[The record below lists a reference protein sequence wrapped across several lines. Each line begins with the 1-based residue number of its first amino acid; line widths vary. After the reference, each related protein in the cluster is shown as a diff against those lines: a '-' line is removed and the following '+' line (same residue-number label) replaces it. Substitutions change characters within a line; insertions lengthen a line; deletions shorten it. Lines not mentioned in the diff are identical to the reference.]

1 MNYLDS
7 YNIWNS
13 KQLEDLDLIAEMK
26 EIEGNDKEI
35 KERFIKML
43 EFGTAGLRGVLGVG
57 TNRMNIYTVAL
68 ATQGMADYVKQQ
80 YENPT
85 VAIAYDSRIKSDL
98 FARITAR
105 VFAANGVKAYLFKEL
120 MPTPT
125 LSFAVRQL
133 HCSAGIVIT
142 ASHNPSQY
150 NGYKAYGD
158 DGCQLNPEAAAKV
171 LELASKTDIFE
182 GVKKIPLEE
191 GLRTGMI
198 EYISEELVDQFLDR
212 VFALRVNR
220 DPIEKSDL
228 KVVYTPLNGTG
239 NKLVRRIL
247 GRMGIENIYVVKEQE
262 LPDGHFPTCTYPNPE
277 EKATLQLGI
286 ELCKKVD
293 GDLVLATDP
302 DADRVGIAVKH
313 HGEYILPTG
322 NEVGVL
328 MLDYIAK
335 QRIAQGTMPKN
346 PIAVKSI
353 VSTPLADEVA
363 KSYGIEMISVLTGFK
378 YIGEQITMLAQ
389 KGEEDRFLL
398 GFEESYGYMTG
409 GHVRDK
415 DAVNGSM
422 IICEMAEYYKKQGK
436 TLIDVLNEI
445 FDKFGVYAAKV
456 KGYTFEGTDGMEK
469 MANIM
474 KQLRENPPK
483 EFAGYQVLSRADY
496 KTSQRI
502 NVQTGEETAITLP
515 TSNVLEYNL
524 ENNLKVI
531 VRPSGTEPKIK
542 VYLTIVTNDR
552 PQIDVIAQKL
562 FESAEALMA

>member
-198 EYISEELVDQFLDR
+198 EYISDELVDQFLDR

-262 LPDGHFPTCTYPNPE
+262 LPNGHFPTCTYPNPE

>member
-7 YNIWNS
+7 YNIWKS

-26 EIEGNDKEI
+26 EIGGNDKEI

-198 EYISEELVDQFLDR
+198 EYISDELVDQFLDR

>member
-7 YNIWNS
+7 YNIWKS

-198 EYISEELVDQFLDR
+198 EYISDELVDQFLDR

-313 HGEYILPTG
+313 HGDYILPTG

>member
-7 YNIWNS
+7 YNIWKS
-13 KQLEDLDLIAEMK
+13 RQLEDLDLIAEMK

-80 YENPT
+80 YEHPT

-98 FARITAR
+98 FANVTAR

-171 LELASKTDIFE
+171 LELANKTDIFD
-182 GVKKIPLEE
+182 GVKKISLEE

-198 EYISEELVDQFLDR
+198 EYISDELVDQFLDR

-220 DPIEKSDL
+220 DPIQKSDL
-228 KVVYTPLNGTG
+228 KVAYTPLNGTG

-247 GRMGIENIYVVKEQE
+247 GRIGIENVYVVREQE
-262 LPDGHFPTCTYPNPE
+262 LPDGRFPTCTYPNPE

-302 DADRVGIAVKH
+302 DADRVGVAVKH

-322 NEVGVL
+322 NEIGVL

-346 PIAVKSI
+346 PVAVKSI
-353 VSTPLADEVA
+353 VSTPLADVVA
-363 KSYGIEMISVLTGFK
+363 KSYGIEMINVLTGFK
-378 YIGEQITMLAQ
+378 YIGEQITLLAQ

-415 DAVNGSM
+415 DAINGSM

-436 TLIDVLNEI
+436 TLIDALEEI

-474 KQLRENPPK
+474 KNIRENPPK

-496 KTSQRI
+496 KTSKR
-502 NVQTGEETAITLP
+502 VDVKTGEESTINLP
-515 TSNVLEYNL
+515 SSNVLEYNL
-524 ENNLKVI
+524 EDNLKVI

-542 VYLTIVTNDR
+542 VYLTIVTNDK

>member
-7 YNIWNS
+7 YNIWKS

-198 EYISEELVDQFLDR
+198 EYISDELVDQFLDR

-562 FESAEALMA
+562 FESAEVLMA

>member
-1 MNYLDS
+1 MNYLDT
-7 YNIWNS
+7 YKIWQS
-13 KQLEDLDLIAEMK
+13 KKLEDPDLIGEMV
-26 EIEGNDKEI
+26 EIEGNDREI

-43 EFGTAGLRGVLGVG
+43 EFGTAGLRGILGVG

-80 YENPT
+80 YEHPS

-98 FARITAR
+98 FANVTAR
-105 VFAANGVKAYLFKEL
+105 VFAANGVKAYLFREL

-125 LSFAVRQL
+125 LSFAVREL

-142 ASHNPSQY
+142 ASHNPSKY

-158 DGCQLNPEAAAKV
+158 DGCQLNPQAAAKV
-171 LELASKTDIFE
+171 LELAGKTDIFD
-182 GVKKIPLEE
+182 GVKKISLEE

-198 EYISEELVDQFLDR
+198 EYISDELVDKFLDR
-212 VFALRVNR
+212 VFELRVSKE
-220 DPIEKSDL
+220 PVVKSDL

-239 NKLVRRIL
+239 NKLVRRIFA
-247 GRMGIENIYVVKEQE
+247 RMGIENVTIVPEQE
-262 LPDGHFPTCTYPNPE
+262 HPDGNFPTCTYPNPE

-286 ELCKKVD
+286 ELCKKLD
-293 GDLVLATDP
+293 GDLVVATDP
-302 DADRVGIAVKH
+302 DADRVGVAVKH
-313 HGEYILPTG
+313 KGEYVLPTG
-322 NEVGVL
+322 NEIGVL

-346 PIAVKSI
+346 PVAVKSI
-353 VSTPLADEVA
+353 VSTPLADVVA
-363 KSYGIEMISVLTGFK
+363 ESYGIQMINVLTGFK
-378 YIGEQITMLAQ
+378 YIGEQITLLQQ
-389 KGEEDRFLL
+389 KGEEERFLL
-398 GFEESYGYMTG
+398 GFEESYGYVTG

-436 TLIDVLNEI
+436 TLIDALEDI
-445 FDKFGVYAAKV
+445 FAKFGVYAAKV

-474 KQLRENPPK
+474 KNLRENPPK
-483 EFAGYQVLSRADY
+483 EFAGYQVLSSADY
-496 KTSQRI
+496 QVSKKI
-502 NVQTGEETAITLP
+502 DLVTGKENAIELP
-515 TSNVLEYNL
+515 SANVLEYNL

-542 VYLTIVTNDR
+542 VYLTIVTNDHE
-552 PQIDVIAQKL
+552 QIDTIAHKL
-562 FESAEALMA
+562 FAGAESFMA

>member
-7 YNIWNS
+7 YNIWKS
-13 KQLEDLDLIAEMK
+13 RQLEDLDLIAEMK

-80 YENPT
+80 YEHPT

-98 FARITAR
+98 FANVTAR

-171 LELASKTDIFE
+171 LELANKTDIFD
-182 GVKKIPLEE
+182 GVKKISLEE

-198 EYISEELVDQFLDR
+198 EYISDELVDQFLDR

-220 DPIEKSDL
+220 DPIQKSDL
-228 KVVYTPLNGTG
+228 KVAYTPLNGTG

-247 GRMGIENIYVVKEQE
+247 GRIGIENVYVVREQE
-262 LPDGHFPTCTYPNPE
+262 LPDGRFPTCTYPNPE

-302 DADRVGIAVKH
+302 DADRVGVAVKH

-322 NEVGVL
+322 NEIGVL

-346 PIAVKSI
+346 PVAVKSI
-353 VSTPLADEVA
+353 VSTPLADVVA
-363 KSYGIEMISVLTGFK
+363 KSYGIEMINVLTGFK
-378 YIGEQITMLAQ
+378 YIGEQITLLAQ

-415 DAVNGSM
+415 DAINGSM

-436 TLIDVLNEI
+436 TLIDALEEI

-456 KGYTFEGTDGMEK
+456 KGYTFEGTAGMEK
-469 MANIM
+469 MAIFLKNI
-474 KQLRENPPK
+474 RENPPK

-496 KTSQRI
+496 KTSKR
-502 NVQTGEETAITLP
+502 VDVKTGEESTINLP
-515 TSNVLEYNL
+515 SSNVLEYNL
-524 ENNLKVI
+524 EDNLKVI

-542 VYLTIVTNDR
+542 VYLTIVTNDK

>member
-1 MNYLDS
+1 MNYLDT
-7 YNIWNS
+7 YNLWKS
-13 KQLEDLDLIAEMK
+13 KQLEDPDLIAEMVD
-26 EIEGNDKEI
+26 IEGNDYEI
-35 KERFIKML
+35 KERFVKML
-43 EFGTAGLRGVLGVG
+43 EFGTAGLRGILGVG

-68 ATQGMADYVKQQ
+68 ATQGMADYINEK
-80 YENPT
+80 YENPS

-98 FARITAR
+98 FARVTAR

-142 ASHNPSQY
+142 ASHNPAQY

-158 DGCQLNPEAAAKV
+158 DGCQLNPQAAAKV
-171 LELASKTDIFE
+171 LELASKTDIFD
-182 GVKKIPLEE
+182 GVKKISLEQ
-191 GLRTGMI
+191 GLRSGMI
-198 EYISEELVDQFLDR
+198 EYISDELVDQYLDR
-212 VFALRVNR
+212 VFALRVSKA
-220 DPIEKSDL
+220 PVQPSHL

-247 GRMGIENIYVVKEQE
+247 GRIGIEDIEIVREQE
-262 LPDGHFPTCTYPNPE
+262 RPDGNFPTCPYPNPE
-277 EKATLQLGI
+277 EKSTLQLGI
-286 ELCKKVD
+286 QLCKSID

-302 DADRVGIAVKH
+302 DADRVGIAVNH

-346 PIAVKSI
+346 SIAVKSI
-353 VSTPLADEVA
+353 VSTPLADVVA
-363 KSYGIEMISVLTGFK
+363 KSYGIQMINVLTGFK
-378 YIGEQITMLAQ
+378 YIGEQITLLEQ
-389 KGEEDRFLL
+389 KGEENRFLL

-415 DAVNGSM
+415 DAVNGAM

-436 TLIDVLNEI
+436 TLIDALNDI
-445 FDKFGVYAAKV
+445 FSRFGVYAAKV
-456 KGYTFEGTDGMEK
+456 KGYTFEGTEGMDK
-469 MANIM
+469 MTGIM
-474 KQLRENPPK
+474 KKLRENPPK
-483 EFAGYQVLSRADY
+483 DFGGYKILGCSDY
-496 KTSQRI
+496 LISKRRDFRSGG
-502 NVQTGEETAITLP
+502 QTNILLP
-515 TSNVLEYNL
+515 TSNVLEYDL
-524 ENNLKVI
+524 ENNLKLI

-542 VYLTIVTNDR
+542 VYLTIVTNDK
-552 PQIDVIAQKL
+552 AQVETIEQRL
-562 FESAEALMA
+562 ISSADLLMK

>member
-1 MNYLDS
+1 MNYLET
-7 YNIWNS
+7 YEIWKK
-13 KQLEDLDLIAEMK
+13 KQLEDPDLIAEMI
-26 EIEGNDKEI
+26 EIEGNEQEI
-35 KERFIKML
+35 KERFIRML
-43 EFGTAGLRGVLGVG
+43 EFGTAGLRGILGVG

-68 ATQGMADYVKQQ
+68 ATQGMADYINEQ

-98 FARITAR
+98 FARVTAR

-133 HCSAGIVIT
+133 KCSAGIVIT

-150 NGYKAYGD
+150 NGYKAYD
-158 DGCQLNPEAAAKV
+158 EEGCQLNPEAAAKV
-171 LELASKTDIFE
+171 LEYAAKRDIFD
-182 GVKKIPLEE
+182 GVKKMSLDE

-198 EYISEELVDQFLDR
+198 EYISDELVDQYLHK
-212 VFALRVNR
+212 VFSLRINKTPVT
-220 DPIEKSDL
+220 ESSL

-247 GRMGIENIYVVKEQE
+247 GKMGIEDIAVVREQE
-262 LPDGHFPTCTYPNPE
+262 RPDGKFPTCPYPNPE

-286 ELCKKVD
+286 ELCKKIN

-302 DADRVGIAVKH
+302 DADRVGVAVNH
-313 HGEYILPTG
+313 HGEYVLPTG
-322 NEVGVL
+322 NEIGVL

-335 QRIAQGTMPKN
+335 QRIAHGTMPKK

-353 VSTPLADEVA
+353 VSTPLADVVA
-363 KSYGIEMISVLTGFK
+363 KSYGIEMVNVLTGFK
-378 YIGEQITMLAQ
+378 YIGEQVTMLQ
-389 KGEEDRFLL
+389 KQGEESRFLL
-398 GFEESYGYMTG
+398 GFEESYGYLTG
-409 GHVRDK
+409 AHVRDK

-436 TLIDVLNEI
+436 TLIDVLDDI
-445 FDKFGVYAAKV
+445 FARFGVYAARV

-474 KQLRENPPK
+474 KKLRSNPPTS
-483 EFAGYQVLSRADY
+483 FAGYEVLSCADY
-496 KTSQRI
+496 QTSIRKDFR
-502 NVQTGEETAITLP
+502 TGGETKIDLP

-531 VRPSGTEPKIK
+531 IRPSGTEPKIK
-542 VYLTIVTNDR
+542 VYLTIVTNDK
-552 PQIDVIAQKL
+552 PQIDLIAENL
-562 FESAEALMA
+562 FHSAQGLMA

>member
-7 YNIWNS
+7 YNIWKS

-198 EYISEELVDQFLDR
+198 EYISDELVDQFLDR

-502 NVQTGEETAITLP
+502 NAQTGEETAITLP

>member
-1 MNYLDS
+1 MNYLES
-7 YNIWNS
+7 YKIWQNQ
-13 KQLEDLDLIAEMK
+13 KLEDPDLVAEMK
-26 EIEGNDKEI
+26 EIEGDEKQI
-35 KERFIKML
+35 KERFVKML

-68 ATQGMADYVKQQ
+68 ATQGMADYVKKSFDK
-80 YENPT
+80 PS

-98 FARITAR
+98 FARVTAR

-125 LSFAVRQL
+125 LSFAVREL
-133 HCSAGIVIT
+133 KCSAGIVIT
-142 ASHNPSQY
+142 ASHNPAQY
-150 NGYKAYGD
+150 NGYKAYGP
-158 DGCQLNPEAAAKV
+158 DGCQLNPQAAAKV
-171 LELASKTDIFE
+171 LELANKTDIFA
-182 GVKKIPLEE
+182 GVKKISLEE

-198 EYISEELVDQFLDR
+198 EYISDDLVDRFLDR
-212 VFALRVNR
+212 VFALRVNKE
-220 DPIEKSDL
+220 PVAKSDL
-228 KVVYTPLNGTG
+228 RVVYTPLNGTG

-247 GRMGIENIYVVKEQE
+247 SRIGIDDVYMVAEQE
-262 LPDGHFPTCTYPNPE
+262 LPDGNFPTCTYPNPE
-277 EKATLQLGI
+277 EKATLKLGI

-313 HGEYILPTG
+313 NGEYILPTG

-335 QRIAQGTMPKN
+335 QRIAQGTMPKD

-353 VSTPLADEVA
+353 VSTPLADVVA
-363 KSYGIEMISVLTGFK
+363 ESYGIRMVNVLTGFK
-378 YIGEQITMLAQ
+378 YIGEQISLLAE

-436 TLIDVLNEI
+436 TLIDALEEI
-445 FDKFGVYAAKV
+445 FRKFGVYAARV

-469 MANIM
+469 MQNIM
-474 KQLRENPPK
+474 KDIRENPPK
-483 EFAGYQVLSRADY
+483 EFGGYKVLSRADY
-496 KTSQRI
+496 QTSVRVDLESGKESKI
-502 NVQTGEETAITLP
+502 ELP
-515 TSNVLEYNL
+515 SSNVLEYGL

-531 VRPSGTEPKIK
+531 IRPSGTEPKIK
-542 VYLTIVTNDR
+542 AYLTIVTNDK
-552 PQIDVIAQKL
+552 PQIDVIADKL
-562 FESAEALMA
+562 FESVENLLK

>member
-7 YNIWNS
+7 YNIWKS
-13 KQLEDLDLIAEMK
+13 RQLEDLDLIAEMK

-80 YENPT
+80 YEHPT

-98 FARITAR
+98 FANVTAR

-171 LELASKTDIFE
+171 LELANKTDIFD
-182 GVKKIPLEE
+182 GVKKISLEE

-198 EYISEELVDQFLDR
+198 EYISDELVDQFLDR

-220 DPIEKSDL
+220 DPIQKSDL
-228 KVVYTPLNGTG
+228 KVAYTPLNGTG

-247 GRMGIENIYVVKEQE
+247 GRIGIENVYVVREQE
-262 LPDGHFPTCTYPNPE
+262 LPDGRFPTCTYPNPE

-302 DADRVGIAVKH
+302 DADRVGVAVKH

-322 NEVGVL
+322 NEIGVL

-346 PIAVKSI
+346 PVAVKSI
-353 VSTPLADEVA
+353 VSTPLADVVA
-363 KSYGIEMISVLTGFK
+363 KSYGIEMINVLTGFK
-378 YIGEQITMLAQ
+378 YIGEQITLLAQ

-415 DAVNGSM
+415 DAINGSM

-436 TLIDVLNEI
+436 TLIDALEEI
-445 FDKFGVYAAKV
+445 FDKFGVYAATV

-474 KQLRENPPK
+474 KNIRENPPK

-496 KTSQRI
+496 KTSKR
-502 NVQTGEETAITLP
+502 VDVKTGEESTINLP
-515 TSNVLEYNL
+515 SSNVLEYNL
-524 ENNLKVI
+524 EDNLKVI

-542 VYLTIVTNDR
+542 VYLTIVTNDK

>member
-1 MNYLDS
+1 MNYLES
-7 YNIWNS
+7 YKIWQNQ
-13 KQLEDLDLIAEMK
+13 KLEDPDLVVEMK
-26 EIEGNDKEI
+26 EIEGDEKQI
-35 KERFIKML
+35 KERFVKML
-43 EFGTAGLRGVLGVG
+43 EFGTAGLRGILGVG

-68 ATQGMADYVKQQ
+68 ATQGMADYVK
-80 YENPT
+80 ESFDKPS

-98 FARITAR
+98 FARVTAR

-125 LSFAVRQL
+125 LSFAVREL
-133 HCSAGIVIT
+133 KCSAGIVIT
-142 ASHNPSQY
+142 ASHNPAQY
-150 NGYKAYGD
+150 NGYKAYGP
-158 DGCQLNPEAAAKV
+158 DGCQLNPQAAAKV
-171 LELASKTDIFE
+171 LELANKTDIFA
-182 GVKKIPLEE
+182 GVKKISLEE

-198 EYISEELVDQFLDR
+198 EYISDDLVDRFLDR
-212 VFALRVNR
+212 VFALRVNKE
-220 DPIEKSDL
+220 PVAKSNL
-228 KVVYTPLNGTG
+228 RVVYTPLNGTG

-247 GRMGIENIYVVKEQE
+247 SRIGIDDVYMVAEQE
-262 LPDGHFPTCTYPNPE
+262 LPDGNFPTCTYPNPE
-277 EKATLQLGI
+277 EKATLKLGI

-313 HGEYILPTG
+313 NGEYILPTG

-335 QRIAQGTMPKN
+335 QRIAQGTMPKD

-353 VSTPLADEVA
+353 VSTPLADVVA
-363 KSYGIEMISVLTGFK
+363 ESYGIRMVNVLTGFK
-378 YIGEQITMLAQ
+378 YIGEQISLLAE

-436 TLIDVLNEI
+436 TLIDALEEI
-445 FDKFGVYAAKV
+445 FQKFGVYAARV

-469 MANIM
+469 MQNIM
-474 KQLRENPPK
+474 KDIRENPPK
-483 EFAGYQVLSRADY
+483 EFGGYKVLSRADY
-496 KTSQRI
+496 QTSVRVDLESGKESKI
-502 NVQTGEETAITLP
+502 ELP
-515 TSNVLEYNL
+515 SSNVLEYGL

-531 VRPSGTEPKIK
+531 IRPSGTEPKIK
-542 VYLTIVTNDR
+542 AYLTIVTNDK
-552 PQIDVIAQKL
+552 PQIDVIANKL
-562 FESAEALMA
+562 FESVENLLK

>member
-7 YNIWNS
+7 YNIWKS
-13 KQLEDLDLIAEMK
+13 RQLEDLDLIAEMK

-80 YENPT
+80 YEHPT

-98 FARITAR
+98 FANVTAR

-171 LELASKTDIFE
+171 LELANKTDIFD
-182 GVKKIPLEE
+182 GVKKISLEE

-198 EYISEELVDQFLDR
+198 EYISDELVDQFLDR

-220 DPIEKSDL
+220 DPIQKSDL
-228 KVVYTPLNGTG
+228 KVAYTPLNGTG

-247 GRMGIENIYVVKEQE
+247 GRIGIENVYVVREQE
-262 LPDGHFPTCTYPNPE
+262 LPDGRFPTCTYPNPE

-302 DADRVGIAVKH
+302 DADRVGVAVKH

-322 NEVGVL
+322 NEIGVL

-346 PIAVKSI
+346 PVAVKSI
-353 VSTPLADEVA
+353 VSTPLADVVA
-363 KSYGIEMISVLTGFK
+363 KSYGIEMINVLTGFK
-378 YIGEQITMLAQ
+378 YIGEQITLLAQ

-415 DAVNGSM
+415 DAINGSM

-436 TLIDVLNEI
+436 TLIDALEEI

-469 MANIM
+469 MVNIM
-474 KQLRENPPK
+474 KNIRENPPK

-496 KTSQRI
+496 KTSKR
-502 NVQTGEETAITLP
+502 VDVKTGEESTINLP
-515 TSNVLEYNL
+515 SSNVLEYNL
-524 ENNLKVI
+524 EDNLKVI

-542 VYLTIVTNDR
+542 VYLTIVTNDK

>member
-26 EIEGNDKEI
+26 EIEGNDREI

-198 EYISEELVDQFLDR
+198 EYISDELVDQFLDR

>member
-198 EYISEELVDQFLDR
+198 EYISDELVDQFLDR

-313 HGEYILPTG
+313 HGEYILPTA

-422 IICEMAEYYKKQGK
+422 IICEMTEYYKKQGK

>member
-1 MNYLDS
+1 M
-7 YNIWNS
+7 
-13 KQLEDLDLIAEMK
+13 
-26 EIEGNDKEI
+26 
-35 KERFIKML
+35 
-43 EFGTAGLRGVLGVG
+43 
-57 TNRMNIYTVAL
+57 
-68 ATQGMADYVKQQ
+68 
-80 YENPT
+80 
-85 VAIAYDSRIKSDL
+85 
-98 FARITAR
+98 
-105 VFAANGVKAYLFKEL
+105 
-120 MPTPT
+120 
-125 LSFAVRQL
+125 
-133 HCSAGIVIT
+133 
-142 ASHNPSQY
+142 
-150 NGYKAYGD
+150 
-158 DGCQLNPEAAAKV
+158 
-171 LELASKTDIFE
+171 
-182 GVKKIPLEE
+182 
-191 GLRTGMI
+191 
-198 EYISEELVDQFLDR
+198 
-212 VFALRVNR
+212 
-220 DPIEKSDL
+220 
-228 KVVYTPLNGTG
+228 
-239 NKLVRRIL
+239 
-247 GRMGIENIYVVKEQE
+247 
-262 LPDGHFPTCTYPNPE
+262 
-277 EKATLQLGI
+277 
-286 ELCKKVD
+286 
-293 GDLVLATDP
+293 
-302 DADRVGIAVKH
+302 
-313 HGEYILPTG
+313 
-322 NEVGVL
+322 
-328 MLDYIAK
+328 
-335 QRIAQGTMPKN
+335 
-346 PIAVKSI
+346 
-353 VSTPLADEVA
+353 A